1 MAPLAPFDD
10 EAQRLAEVR
19 ALDLVALRPVIDRVT
34 RLAGSAANSPF
45 AYVVLVDEDRVW
57 MSGFEGAP
65 EEFADLSTSTTAQT
79 LRQGAV
85 WREDLAT
92 QWPNHPWVK
101 GPPHARFY
109 CNAPIELSNGARLGA
124 LCVVGPEPRAR
135 DERLMADLADLAAL
149 LAEAIERLRAGLI
162 AEVAA
167 RQARAAT
174 ELKDAIMRASPVALS
189 MTDRDLRYLYVNERW
204 VQEKGIAEADA
215 LGRTMEELFPASYPT
230 LEDSYRACLAGET
243 LSTDR
248 ILVPSHLLPDRWLRA
263 SLCPWH
269 DSSGEVGGLVSMSH
283 DVSDVISSLELA
295 ERSTK
300 RLELALDIAEV
311 LVYEVNYR
319 TRTLRV
325 DGAADT
331 FFGGALSY
339 EDVARDMWIT
349 VHPEDRPAAVEA
361 WDRHLR
367 DGTPFRTEYRL
378 NPPDGREV
386 WAFSA
391 AELLYGEDGRIDG
404 VLGVLKNITARKQ
417 SEVAIMRARDA
428 AEAANRAKSEF
439 LANMSH
445 EIRTPLNGVMGVASA
460 LAQTRLTD
468 AQAEMV
474 GLIETS
480 GQTLE
485 AILADVLDLARV
497 EAGRLELKAEPFD
510 LGDCLKSAA
519 ALFRPAVEGK
529 GLGFDIDIAP
539 EAQGAFVGDAV
550 RVRQI
555 ISNLLS
561 NAVKFTS
568 TGRLGLKA
576 AARDEARG
584 RTRLTLTVSDTGIG
598 FLPEVKARLFE
609 RFQQADGS
617 ITRRYGGTGLGL
629 AISRALA
636 EAMGGDLDAE
646 STPGAGATFTLT
658 LYLERAARP
667 ETAAP
672 VAPSDL
678 SHGEREPRVLL
689 AEDHPVNR
697 KVVEL
702 LLGQVGVDLVSVENG
717 AQAVEAAAS
726 AAFDLILMDMQMPVM
741 DGLTAIRAI
750 RQDEQA
756 RQAPP
761 TPIWALSANALP
773 EHIAASMAAGA
784 DGHLTKPISGAA
796 LIQVLAGACEQV
808 EARERAAG

>member
-1 MAPLAPFDD
+1 MAPS
-10 EAQRLAEVR
+10 EAEARRVAAMLT
-19 ALDLVALRPVIDRVT
+19 LDLAALRPVIDRVT
-34 RLAGSAANSPF
+34 RLARSAANASH
-45 AYVVLVDEDRVW
+45 AYVTLVADDRVW
-57 MSGFEGAP
+57 LSGFDGMPPQYGDIANSSTARTLDGEALWQ
-65 EEFADLSTSTTAQT
+65 EDL
-79 LRQGAV
+79 LAV
-85 WREDLAT
+85 WPD
-92 QWPNHPWVK
+92 HPWVS
-101 GPPHARFY
+101 GPPYARFY
-109 CNAPIELSNGARLGA
+109 TNAIIELSDGVRIGA
-124 LCVVGPEPRAR
+124 LCVAGLEPRPR
-135 DERLMADLADLAAL
+135 DELVMSDLADLAAL
-149 LAEAIERLRAGLI
+149 LAEAIERLQANRAV
-162 AEVAA
+162 EEAA
-167 RQARAAT
+167 RETRTAT
-174 ELKDAIMRASPVALS
+174 AIKDAIMKWSPASLGV
-189 MTDRDLRYLYVNERW
+189 TDRDLRYVYVNEEWRKDKALTEE
-204 VQEKGIAEADA
+204 QA
-215 LGRTMEELFPASYPT
+215 LGHTMAELFPSTYALHRNAY
-230 LEDSYRACLAGET
+230 DRALAGET
-243 LSTDR
+243 VVGER
-248 ILVPSHLLPDRWLRA
+248 ISAPLPGRPDRWLRA
-263 SLCPWH
+263 TISPWL
-269 DSSGEVGGLVSMSH
+269 DGEGNVGGVVSMSH
-283 DVSDVISSLELA
+283 DISGVIAALELA

-300 RLELALDIAEV
+300 RLGLALDIAEV
-311 LVYEVNYR
+311 LVYEVNFR

-339 EDVARDMWIT
+339 DDLARDMWVT
-349 VHPEDRPAAVEA
+349 VHPEDRPAAVAA
-361 WDRHLR
+361 WQLHLH

-391 AELLYGEDGRIDG
+391 AELVYGEGGAIDG

-460 LAQTRLTD
+460 LAQTSLTE

-474 GLIETS
+474 DLIETS

-497 EAGRLELKAEPFD
+497 EAGRLELKVEPFD
-510 LGDCLKSAA
+510 LGDCLTSAA

-529 GLGFDIDIAP
+529 GLGFDVDIAP
-539 EAQGAFVGDAV
+539 EAQGVFVGDAV
-550 RVRQI
+550 RIRQV

-576 AARDEARG
+576 SALDEAG
-584 RTRLTLTVSDTGIG
+584 DRTRLTLTVSDTGIG

-636 EAMGGDLDAE
+636 EAMGGDLQAE
-646 STPGAGATFTLT
+646 STPGEGATFTFT
-658 LYLERAARP
+658 LCLERADRSQA
-667 ETAAP
+667 AAP
-672 VAPSDL
+672 AAPATL
-678 SHGEREPRVLL
+678 SHSEREPRVLL
-689 AEDHPVNR
+689 AEDHAINR

-702 LLGQVGVDLVSVENG
+702 LLGQVGVDLVTVENG
-717 AQAVEAAAS
+717 AEAVDAAA
-726 AAFDLILMDMQMPVM
+726 AGAFDLILMDMQMPVM

-750 RQDEQA
+750 RQHERDRRA
-756 RQAPP
+756 SL
-761 TPIWALSANALP
+761 TPIWGLSANALP

-796 LIQVLAGACEQV
+796 LLGVLSTACEQA
-808 EARERAAG
+808 EARERGAG

>member
-1 MAPLAPFDD
+1 
-10 EAQRLAEVR
+10 
-19 ALDLVALRPVIDRVT
+19 
-34 RLAGSAANSPF
+34 
-45 AYVVLVDEDRVW
+45 
-57 MSGFEGAP
+57 
-65 EEFADLSTSTTAQT
+65 
-79 LRQGAV
+79 
-85 WREDLAT
+85 
-92 QWPNHPWVK
+92 
-101 GPPHARFY
+101 
-109 CNAPIELSNGARLGA
+109 
-124 LCVVGPEPRAR
+124 
-135 DERLMADLADLAAL
+135 
-149 LAEAIERLRAGLI
+149 
-162 AEVAA
+162 
-167 RQARAAT
+167 
-174 ELKDAIMRASPVALS
+174 
-189 MTDRDLRYLYVNERW
+189 
-204 VQEKGIAEADA
+204 
-215 LGRTMEELFPASYPT
+215 
-230 LEDSYRACLAGET
+230 
-243 LSTDR
+243 
-248 ILVPSHLLPDRWLRA
+248 
-263 SLCPWH
+263 
-269 DSSGEVGGLVSMSH
+269 MSH
-283 DVSDVISSLELA
+283 DVSDVIHSLELA

-300 RLELALDIAEV
+300 RLALALDIAEV
-311 LVYEVNYR
+311 LVYEVNFR

-331 FFGGALSY
+331 FFGGSLSY
-339 EDVARDMWIT
+339 DDLARDMWIT
-349 VHPEDRPAAVEA
+349 VHPEDRPAAVAA
-361 WDRHLR
+361 WQLHLQ

-378 NPPDGREV
+378 NPPDGRLV

-391 AELLYGEDGRIDG
+391 AELVYGEDGAVDG
-404 VLGVLKNITARKQ
+404 VLGVLKNITARKL

-460 LAQTRLTD
+460 LAQTPLTD

-519 ALFRPAVEGK
+519 ALFRPAIEGK
-529 GLGFDIDIAP
+529 ALGFDIDIAP

-555 ISNLLS
+555 LCNLLS

-568 TGRLGLKA
+568 AGRLGLKA

-598 FLPEVKARLFE
+598 FQPEVKARLFE

-636 EAMGGDLDAE
+636 EAMGGDLEAE
-646 STPGAGATFTLT
+646 STPGEGATFTLT
-658 LYLERAARP
+658 LYLTRAAKP
-667 ETAAP
+667 ALPAPAAP
-672 VAPSDL
+672 SNL

-689 AEDHPVNR
+689 AEGHAINR
-697 KVVEL
+697 KFVEL

-717 AQAVEAAAS
+717 AEAVEAAAAGS
-726 AAFDLILMDMQMPVM
+726 FDLILMDMQMPVM

-750 RQDEQA
+750 RQDERA
-756 RQAPP
+756 RRAPP

-784 DGHLTKPISGAA
+784 DGHLTKPVSGAA
-796 LIQVLAGACEQV
+796 LLQVLATACEQV
-808 EARERAAG
+808 ETRERAAG

>member
-1 MAPLAPFDD
+1 MAPLAPLDQ
-10 EAQRLAEVR
+10 ETQRLAEVR

-34 RLAGSAANSPF
+34 RLARSAARSPF
-45 AYVVLVDEDRVW
+45 AYVVLVDADRVW
-57 MSGFEGAP
+57 MSGFEGMP
-65 EEFADLSTSTTAQT
+65 EEIADPAGSTTAAT
-79 LRQGAV
+79 LHEGAV
-85 WREDLAT
+85 WREDLAAH
-92 QWPNHPWVK
+92 WPDHPWVK

-109 CNAPIELSNGARLGA
+109 CNAPVTLSNGARLGA

-135 DERLMADLADLAAL
+135 DEQLMADMADLAAL
-149 LAEAIERLRAGLI
+149 LAEAIERLRAGRI
-162 AEVAA
+162 AEEAA
-167 RQARAAT
+167 GEARAAT
-174 ELKDAIMRASPVALS
+174 VLKDAIMRASPVALG
-189 MTDRDLRYLYVNERW
+189 MTDRDLRYLYVNQRW
-204 VQEKGIAEADA
+204 VDEKGIPAAEA
-215 LGRTMEELFPASYPT
+215 LGRTMEELFPASWQA

-243 LSTDR
+243 LTTDR
-248 ILVPSHLLPDRWLRA
+248 ILVPSHRLPDRWLRA

-269 DSSGEVGGLVSMSH
+269 DANGEVGGLVSMSH
-283 DVSDVISSLELA
+283 DVSDVIHALELA

-311 LVYEVNYR
+311 LVYEVNFR

-331 FFGGALSY
+331 FFGGAVAY
-339 EDVARDMWIT
+339 EDLARDMWIT
-349 VHPEDRPAAVEA
+349 VHPDDRPVARAA
-361 WDRHLR
+361 WDRHLT

-378 NPPDGREV
+378 NPPDGSEV

-391 AELLYGEDGRIDG
+391 AELLYGEDGRVDG

-417 SEVAIMRARDA
+417 AEVAITRARDA

-460 LAQTRLTD
+460 LANTQLTE

-510 LGDCLKSAA
+510 LGDSLRSAA
-519 ALFRPAVEGK
+519 ALFRPAVEAK
-529 GLGFDIDIAP
+529 ALDFDIDIAP
-539 EAQGAFVGDAV
+539 DAERAFVGDAV
-550 RVRQI
+550 RIRQI
-555 ISNLLS
+555 LCNLLS
-561 NAVKFTS
+561 NAVKFTAA
-568 TGRLGLKA
+568 GRVGLRA
-576 AARDEARG
+576 SACDEGLG

-636 EAMGGDLDAE
+636 EAMGGDLAAD
-646 STPGAGATFTLT
+646 STPGEGAAFTLT
-658 LYLERAARP
+658 LVLQRAAP
-667 ETAAP
+667 SQAAEAVP
-672 VAPSDL
+672 APAPSQGD
-678 SHGEREPRVLL
+678 REPRVLL
-689 AEDHPVNR
+689 AEDHPINR

-717 AQAVEAAAS
+717 AEAVEAAAT

-750 RQDEQA
+750 RQDERA
-756 RQAPP
+756 RRAPP

-773 EHIAASMAAGA
+773 EHVAASMAAGA
-784 DGHLTKPISGAA
+784 DGHLTKPLSGAA
-796 LIQVLAGACEQV
+796 LLQVLVTACEQV

>member
-1 MAPLAPFDD
+1 MAPS
-10 EAQRLAEVR
+10 EAEARRVAAMLT
-19 ALDLVALRPVIDRVT
+19 LDLAALRPVIDRVT
-34 RLAGSAANSPF
+34 RLARSAANASH
-45 AYVVLVDEDRVW
+45 AYVTLVADDRVW
-57 MSGFEGAP
+57 LSGFDDVPPHYGDIANSSTARTLYGDAP
-65 EEFADLSTSTTAQT
+65 
-79 LRQGAV
+79 
-85 WREDLAT
+85 WHEDLLEV
-92 QWPNHPWVK
+92 WPDHPWVS
-101 GPPHARFY
+101 GPPYARFY
-109 CNAPIELSNGARLGA
+109 TNAIIELSDGVRIGA
-124 LCVVGPEPRAR
+124 LCVAGLERRTR
-135 DERLMADLADLAAL
+135 DERVMSDLADLAAL
-149 LAEAIERLRAGLI
+149 LAEAIERLQANRAV
-162 AEVAA
+162 EESA
-167 RQARAAT
+167 RETRTAT
-174 ELKDAIMRASPVALS
+174 AIKDAIMKWSPASLGV
-189 MTDRDLRYLYVNERW
+189 TDRDLRYVYVNEEWRKDKALTEE
-204 VQEKGIAEADA
+204 QA
-215 LGRTMEELFPASYPT
+215 LGHTMGELFPSTYALHRDAY
-230 LEDSYRACLAGET
+230 DRALAGET
-243 LSTDR
+243 VVGER
-248 ILVPSHLLPDRWLRA
+248 ISAPLPGRPDRWLRA
-263 SLCPWH
+263 TISPWL
-269 DSSGEVGGLVSMSH
+269 DGEGKVGGVVSMSH
-283 DVSDVISSLELA
+283 DISGVIAALELA

-300 RLELALDIAEV
+300 RLELALEIAEV
-311 LVYEVNYR
+311 LVYEVNFR
-319 TRTLRV
+319 TRTLRI

-331 FFGGALSY
+331 FFGGAVTY
-339 EDVARDMWIT
+339 EDVARDMWVT
-349 VHPEDRPAAVEA
+349 VHPEDRPAAVAA
-361 WDRHLR
+361 WQLHLQ

-391 AELLYGEDGRIDG
+391 AELLHGEDGAIDG

-460 LAQTRLTD
+460 LAQTPLTD

-497 EAGRLELKAEPFD
+497 EAGRLELKVEPFD

-539 EAQGAFVGDAV
+539 EAEGVFVGDAV
-550 RVRQI
+550 RIRQV

-576 AARDEARG
+576 SARNETGG

-636 EAMGGDLDAE
+636 EAMGGDLQAE
-646 STPGAGATFTLT
+646 STHGEGATFTFT
-658 LYLERAARP
+658 LRLERADRSQA
-667 ETAAP
+667 AAP
-672 VAPSDL
+672 AAPPTL

-689 AEDHPVNR
+689 AEDHAINR

-702 LLGQVGVDLVSVENG
+702 LLGQVGVDLVTVENG
-717 AQAVEAAAS
+717 AEAVDAAA
-726 AAFDLILMDMQMPVM
+726 AGAFDLILMDMQMPVM

-750 RQDEQA
+750 RQHERDRRA
-756 RQAPP
+756 SL
-761 TPIWALSANALP
+761 TPIWGLSANALP

-796 LIQVLAGACEQV
+796 LLGVLATACEQA

>member
-34 RLAGSAANSPF
+34 RLARSASDSPF
-45 AYVVLVDEDRVW
+45 AYVVLVDADRVW

-65 EEFADLSTSTTAQT
+65 EGFAGLADSTTAQT
-79 LRQGAV
+79 LHEGAV
-85 WREDLAT
+85 WREDVAT
-92 QWPNHPWVK
+92 HWPSHPWVE
-101 GPPHARFY
+101 GPPYARFY
-109 CNAPIELSNGARLGA
+109 CNAPIELSNGVRLGA
-124 LCVVGPEPRAR
+124 LCVVGDRPRAR

-149 LAEAIERLRAGLI
+149 LAEAIERLRAGRI
-162 AEVAA
+162 AEESA

-174 ELKDAIMRASPVALS
+174 VLKDAIMRASPVALG
-189 MTDRDLRYLYVNERW
+189 MTDRDLRYLYVNQRW
-204 VQEKGIAEADA
+204 VEEKGIPEVEA
-215 LGRTMEELFPASYPT
+215 LGRTMEELFPASYEQ
-230 LEDSYRACLAGET
+230 LKDSYRACLAGET
-243 LSTDR
+243 LATDR
-248 ILVPSHLLPDRWLRA
+248 ILVPSHRLPDRWLRA
-263 SLCPWH
+263 RLCPWL
-269 DSSGEVGGLVSMSH
+269 DSDGEVGGLVSMSH
-283 DVSDVISSLELA
+283 DVSDVIHSLELA

-311 LVYEVNYR
+311 LVYEVNFR
-319 TRTLRV
+319 DRTLRV

-331 FFGGALSY
+331 FFGGAITFD
-339 EDVARDMWIT
+339 DVARDMWIT
-349 VHPEDRPAAVEA
+349 VHPDDRPAAVAA
-361 WDRHLR
+361 WEQHMR
-367 DGTPFRTEYRL
+367 DGTPFRTEHRL
-378 NPPDGREV
+378 NPPDGRLV
-386 WAFSA
+386 WAYSA
-391 AELLYGEDGRIDG
+391 AELIYGEDGAIDG
-404 VLGVLKNITARKQ
+404 VLGVLKDITARKL
-417 SEVAIMRARDA
+417 SEEAITRARDA

-460 LAQTRLTD
+460 LAQTPLTD

-474 GLIETS
+474 ELIETS

-497 EAGRLELKAEPFD
+497 EAGRLELKAEPFNM
-510 LGDCLKSAA
+510 GDCLKSAA
-519 ALFRPAVEGK
+519 SLFRPAVEAK
-529 GLGFDIDIAP
+529 ALAFDVDIAP
-539 EAQGAFVGDAV
+539 EAQGAFVGDPV

-555 ISNLLS
+555 LCNLLS

-568 TGRLGLKA
+568 AGRVTLKA
-576 AARDEARG
+576 SARDGGSG
-584 RTRLTLTVSDTGIG
+584 RTCLTLTVSDTGIG
-598 FLPEVKARLFE
+598 FAPEVKARLFE

-636 EAMGGDLDAE
+636 EAMGGDLCGE
-646 STPGAGATFTLT
+646 STPGEGATFTLT
-658 LYLERAARP
+658 LYLERAAKLAA
-667 ETAAP
+667 AAP
-672 VAPSDL
+672 TALSAK
-678 SHGEREPRVLL
+678 SHGDREPRVLL

-717 AQAVEAAAS
+717 AEAVEAAAGGD
-726 AAFDLILMDMQMPVM
+726 FDLILMDMQMPVM

-750 RQDEQA
+750 RQDERA
-756 RQAPP
+756 RRAPP

-773 EHIAASMAAGA
+773 EHIEASLGAGA
-784 DGHLTKPISGAA
+784 DGHLTKPISGGA
-796 LIQVLAGACEQV
+796 LLQVLATACEQV

>member
-1 MAPLAPFDD
+1 
-10 EAQRLAEVR
+10 
-19 ALDLVALRPVIDRVT
+19 
-34 RLAGSAANSPF
+34 
-45 AYVVLVDEDRVW
+45 
-57 MSGFEGAP
+57 MS
-65 EEFADLSTSTTAQT
+65 
-79 LRQGAV
+79 
-85 WREDLAT
+85 
-92 QWPNHPWVK
+92 
-101 GPPHARFY
+101 
-109 CNAPIELSNGARLGA
+109 
-124 LCVVGPEPRAR
+124 
-135 DERLMADLADLAAL
+135 DLADLAAL
-149 LAEAIERLRAGLI
+149 LAEAIERLQANRAV
-162 AEVAA
+162 EEAA
-167 RQARAAT
+167 RETRTAT
-174 ELKDAIMRASPVALS
+174 AIKDAIMKWSPASLGV
-189 MTDRDLRYLYVNERW
+189 TDRDLRYVYVNEEWRKDKALTEE
-204 VQEKGIAEADA
+204 QA
-215 LGRTMEELFPASYPT
+215 LGHTMAELFPSTYALHRNAY
-230 LEDSYRACLAGET
+230 DRALAGET
-243 LSTDR
+243 VVGER
-248 ILVPSHLLPDRWLRA
+248 ISAPLPGRPDRWLRA
-263 SLCPWH
+263 TISPWL
-269 DSSGEVGGLVSMSH
+269 DGEGNVGGVVSMSH
-283 DVSDVISSLELA
+283 DISGVIAALEQA

-311 LVYEVNYR
+311 LVYEVNFR
-319 TRTLRV
+319 TRTLRI

-331 FFGGALSY
+331 FFGGAVSY

-349 VHPEDRPAAVEA
+349 VHPEDRPAAVAA
-361 WDRHLR
+361 WQLHLQ

-391 AELLYGEDGRIDG
+391 AELLHGEDGAIDG

-460 LAQTRLTD
+460 LAQTPLTE

-474 GLIETS
+474 DLIETS

-497 EAGRLELKAEPFD
+497 EAGRLELKVEPFD
-510 LGDCLKSAA
+510 LGDCLTSAA

-539 EAQGAFVGDAV
+539 EARGVFVGDAV
-550 RVRQI
+550 RIRQV

-568 TGRLGLKA
+568 AGRLGLKA
-576 AARDEARG
+576 SALDEAG
-584 RTRLTLTVSDTGIG
+584 DRTRLTLTVSDTGIG

-636 EAMGGDLDAE
+636 EAMGGDLQAE
-646 STPGAGATFTLT
+646 STPGEGATFTFT
-658 LYLERAARP
+658 LRLDRADPSHA
-667 ETAAP
+667 AAP
-672 VAPSDL
+672 AAPATL

-689 AEDHPVNR
+689 AEDHAINR

-702 LLGQVGVDLVSVENG
+702 LLGQVGVDLVCVENG
-717 AQAVEAAAS
+717 AEAVDAAAAGS
-726 AAFDLILMDMQMPVM
+726 FDLILMDMQMPVM

-750 RQDEQA
+750 RQDERA
-756 RQAPP
+756 RRASP
-761 TPIWALSANALP
+761 TPIWGLSANALP

-796 LIQVLAGACEQV
+796 LLQVLATACEQA

>member
-1 MAPLAPFDD
+1 MAPTDA
-10 EAQRLAEVR
+10 EARRVAAMLT
-19 ALDLVALRPVIDRVT
+19 LDLAALRPVIDRVT
-34 RLAGSAANSPF
+34 RLARSAANASH
-45 AYVVLVDEDRVW
+45 AYVTLVADDRVW
-57 MSGFEGAP
+57 LSGFDGMPPQYGDIANS
-65 EEFADLSTSTTAQT
+65 START
-79 LRQGAV
+79 LDGEALWQ
-85 WREDLAT
+85 EDLLEV
-92 QWPNHPWVK
+92 WPDHPWVS
-101 GPPHARFY
+101 GPPYARFY
-109 CNAPIELSNGARLGA
+109 TNAIIELSDGVRIGA
-124 LCVVGPEPRAR
+124 LCVAGLEPRPR
-135 DERLMADLADLAAL
+135 DELVMSDLADLAAL
-149 LAEAIERLRAGLI
+149 LAEAIERLQANRAV
-162 AEVAA
+162 EEAA
-167 RQARAAT
+167 RETRTAT
-174 ELKDAIMRASPVALS
+174 AIKDAIMKWSPASLGV
-189 MTDRDLRYLYVNERW
+189 TDRDLRYVYVNEEWRKDKALTEE
-204 VQEKGIAEADA
+204 QA
-215 LGRTMEELFPASYPT
+215 LGHTMAELFPSTYALHRNAY
-230 LEDSYRACLAGET
+230 DRALAGET
-243 LSTDR
+243 VVGER
-248 ILVPSHLLPDRWLRA
+248 ISAPLPGRPDRWLRA
-263 SLCPWH
+263 TISPWL
-269 DSSGEVGGLVSMSH
+269 DGEGNVGGVVSMSH
-283 DVSDVISSLELA
+283 DISGVIAALELA

-300 RLELALDIAEV
+300 RLGLALDIAEV
-311 LVYEVNYR
+311 LVYEVNFR

-339 EDVARDMWIT
+339 DDLARDMWVT
-349 VHPEDRPAAVEA
+349 VHPEDRPAAVAA
-361 WDRHLR
+361 WQLHLH

-391 AELLYGEDGRIDG
+391 AELVYGEGGAIDG

-417 SEVAIMRARDA
+417 SEVAITRARDA

-460 LAQTRLTD
+460 LAQTSLTE

-474 GLIETS
+474 DLIETS

-497 EAGRLELKAEPFD
+497 EAGRLELKVEPFD
-510 LGDCLKSAA
+510 LGDCLTSAA

-529 GLGFDIDIAP
+529 GLGFDVDIAP
-539 EAQGAFVGDAV
+539 EAQGVFVGDAV
-550 RVRQI
+550 RIRQV

-576 AARDEARG
+576 SARNEAG
-584 RTRLTLTVSDTGIG
+584 DRTRLTLTVSDTGIG

-636 EAMGGDLDAE
+636 EAMGGDLQAE
-646 STPGAGATFTLT
+646 STPGEGATFTFT
-658 LYLERAARP
+658 LRLERADRSLA
-667 ETAAP
+667 AAP
-672 VAPSDL
+672 VTPATL

-689 AEDHPVNR
+689 AEDHAINR

-702 LLGQVGVDLVSVENG
+702 LLGPVGVDLVTVENG
-717 AQAVEAAAS
+717 AEAVDAAA
-726 AAFDLILMDMQMPVM
+726 AGAFDLILMDMQMPVM

-750 RQDEQA
+750 RQQERDRRA
-756 RQAPP
+756 SP
-761 TPIWALSANALP
+761 TPIWGLSANALP

-796 LIQVLAGACEQV
+796 LLGVLATACEQA

>member
-34 RLAGSAANSPF
+34 RLARSASDSPF
-45 AYVVLVDEDRVW
+45 AYVVLVDADRVW

-65 EEFADLSTSTTAQT
+65 EGFAGLADSTTAQT
-79 LRQGAV
+79 LHEGAV
-85 WREDLAT
+85 WREDVAVH
-92 QWPNHPWVK
+92 WPNHPWVQ
-101 GPPHARFY
+101 GPPYARFY

-124 LCVVGPEPRAR
+124 LCVVGDRPRAR

-149 LAEAIERLRAGLI
+149 LAEAIERLRAGRF
-162 AEVAA
+162 ADGSA
-167 RQARAAT
+167 REARAAT
-174 ELKDAIMRASPVALS
+174 AIKEAIMKWSPASLGV
-189 MTDRDLRYLYVNERW
+189 TDRDLRYVYVNEEWSRD
-204 VQEKGIAEADA
+204 KGLTEEEAV
-215 LGRTMEELFPASYPT
+215 GRTMAELFPSTYALYQ
-230 LEDSYRACLAGET
+230 DVYARALAGET
-243 LSTDR
+243 VVGER
-248 ILVPSHLLPDRWLRA
+248 ISAPLPGRPDRWLRA
-263 SLCPWH
+263 TISPWL
-269 DSSGEVGGLVSMSH
+269 DGEGNVGGVVSMSH
-283 DVSDVISSLELA
+283 DISSVIAALEQA
-295 ERSTK
+295 ERSTQ
-300 RLELALDIAEV
+300 RLALALDIAEV
-311 LVYEVNYR
+311 LVYEVNFR

-331 FFGGALSY
+331 FFGGSLSY
-339 EDVARDMWIT
+339 DDLARDMWIT
-349 VHPEDRPAAVEA
+349 VHPEDRPAAVAA
-361 WDRHLR
+361 WQLHLQ

-378 NPPDGREV
+378 NPPDGRLV

-391 AELLYGEDGRIDG
+391 AELVYGEDGAVDG
-404 VLGVLKNITARKQ
+404 VLGVLKNITARKL

-460 LAQTRLTD
+460 LAQTPLTD

-519 ALFRPAVEGK
+519 ALFRPAIEGK
-529 GLGFDIDIAP
+529 ALGFDIDIAP

-555 ISNLLS
+555 LCNLLS

-568 TGRLGLKA
+568 AGRLGLKA

-636 EAMGGDLDAE
+636 EAMGGDLEAE
-646 STPGAGATFTLT
+646 STPGEGATFTLT
-658 LYLERAARP
+658 LYLTRAARQTLP
-667 ETAAP
+667 AP
-672 VAPSDL
+672 AAPSDL

-689 AEDHPVNR
+689 AEDHAINR

-717 AQAVEAAAS
+717 AEAVDAAAAGS
-726 AAFDLILMDMQMPVM
+726 FDLILMDMQMPVM

-750 RQDEQA
+750 RQDERA
-756 RQAPP
+756 RRAPP

-773 EHIAASMAAGA
+773 EHIEASMAAGA

-796 LIQVLAGACEQV
+796 LLQVLATACEQV
-808 EARERAAG
+808 ETRERAAG